1 MFDVKKENCNTVV
14 EKLLWNIQECLK
26 KDAPLVLPQEVKE
39 EVKEE
44 VVVKEEKPKVLNC
57 KFCGGNHTTNGQF
70 LACAR
75 KHKNMKGGGKNV

>member
-26 KDAPLVLPQEVKE
+26 KDAPLVLPEIIKQDEIT
-39 EVKEE
+39 
-44 VVVKEEKPKVLNC
+44 PKILNC
-57 KFCGGNHTTNGQF
+57 KFCGGNHSTNGQF

-75 KHKNMKGGGKNV
+75 KNKEKGG